1 MPVSKSLVSLSFH
14 GDTIYAIEHEGEP
27 FAPVKP
33 IIENIGLE
41 WGAQQQKLSK
51 NRSRWGVSIIDIPSA
66 SGLQKTL
73 CIPVRKLAGFLATIN
88 PAKVRNDL
96 RAKIICYQ
104 NECDDALWN
113 YWTKGEAKRPAAS
126 AQPRQRDLFKDS
138 HADLHAGDENPP
150 LITESERDLL
160 NTIKT
165 LDTDNRQ
172 LSSALEDTRIS
183 YIRLLES
190 HATLLEERLAELK
203 EYSQPKAPRQS
214 PRPITE
220 ETKSV
225 IIELAR
231 AGLSGKKIAAR
242 LQRST
247 ATVSMILRAEGGRP

>member
-126 AQPRQRDLFKDS
+126 AQPRQPDLFNDP
-138 HADLHAGDENPP
+138 HADRRGDDVNQPQM
-150 LITESERDLL
+150 TESERDLL
-160 NTIKT
+160 RTLKE
-165 LDTDNRQ
+165 LDTSNRQ
-172 LSSALEDTRIS
+172 LSGALEETRIN

-190 HATLLEERLAELK
+190 HASLLEERLNELK
-203 EYSQPKAPRQS
+203 DLQPRERRT

-220 ETKSV
+220 ETRSV

-231 AGLSGKKIAAR
+231 AGLSGNKIAER

-247 ATVSMILRAEGGRP
+247 ATVSMVLRAEGGRP

>member
-1 MPVSKSLVSLSFH
+1 MPTSQSLSPISFH
-14 GDTIYAIEHEGEP
+14 GDTIYVVDHQGEP
-27 FAPVKP
+27 FAPLRP
-33 IIENIGLE
+33 IVENIGLD
-41 WGAQQQKLSK
+41 WPGQSSKLAR
-51 NRSRWGVSIIDIPSA
+51 NRARWGVEMISTPSA

-113 YWTKGEAKRPAAS
+113 YWTTGQAKRPAS
-126 AQPRQRDLFKDS
+126 PAQPHQRDLFNDS

-172 LSSALEDTRIS
+172 LSNALEDTRIS

-247 ATVSMILRAEGGRP
+247 ATVSMVLRAEGGRP

>member
-1 MPVSKSLVSLSFH
+1 MPVSQSLSPVPFH
-14 GDTIYAIEHEGEP
+14 GDTIFVVDHQGEP
-27 FAPVKP
+27 LAPVRP
-33 IIENIGLE
+33 IVENIGLE
-41 WGAQQQKLSK
+41 WSAQRQKLTA
-51 NRSRWGVSIIDIPSA
+51 NRPRWGVSMIDTPSA
-66 SGLQKTL
+66 GGLQKTL

-113 YWTKGEAKRPAAS
+113 YWTKGEAKRPDAS
-126 AQPRQRDLFKDS
+126 AQPHQPDLFS
-138 HADLHAGDENPP
+138 APHADRRGDDVNQPQM
-150 LITESERDLL
+150 TESERNLL
-160 NTIKT
+160 RT
-165 LDTDNRQ
+165 LKELDNSNRH
-172 LSSALEDTRIS
+172 LSGALEETRIS

-190 HATLLEERLAELK
+190 HASLLEERLNELK
-203 EYSQPKAPRQS
+203 DQQPRERRT

-231 AGLSGKKIAAR
+231 AGLSGNKIAER

-247 ATVSMILRAEGGRP
+247 ATISMVLRAEGGRS

>member
-1 MPVSKSLVSLSFH
+1 MPVSQSLSPILFH
-14 GDTIYAIEHEGEP
+14 GDTIYVVTHQGEP
-27 FAPVKP
+27 FAPMRP
-33 IIENIGLE
+33 IIEGMGLD
-41 WGAQQQKLSK
+41 WASQTVKLSRNK
-51 NRSRWGVSIIDIPSA
+51 ARWGVVIIPTPSA
-66 SGLQKTL
+66 SGQQSTL
-73 CIPVRKLAGFLATIN
+73 CLPLRKLAGFLATIN

-126 AQPRQRDLFKDS
+126 AQPRQPDLFNDS
-138 HADLHAGDENPP
+138 YADRRGDDVNQPQM
-150 LITESERDLL
+150 TESERDLL
-160 NTIKT
+160 RT
-165 LDTDNRQ
+165 LKELDNSNRH
-172 LSSALEDTRIS
+172 LSGALEETRIN

-190 HATLLEERLAELK
+190 HASLLEERLNELK
-203 EYSQPKAPRQS
+203 DLQPRERRQ

-231 AGLSGKKIAAR
+231 AGLSGNKIAER

-247 ATVSMILRAEGGRP
+247 ATVSMVLRAEGGRP